1 MANPGPTPAG
11 PIPRC
16 QVSFTVVQ
24 VDPSPDLEPYAWE
37 RARLAEAGGTLRV
50 AGCTEPAQVAPALA
64 DADVAWLSWSPPIDR
79 AILAA
84 LDRCRLVIRWGIGY
98 DQIDAAAATELGIA
112 VANAPTYGTEDV
124 AELAIGH
131 IFSVMRR
138 IPWAHTAMVAGGWV
152 VPDEPTVHRIT
163 GKTLGILGVGRIG
176 SAVARRAQGLGLRV
190 LGTDIAKSDAELRAI
205 GVEPVSHAELAAAS
219 DILSIHIPY
228 SAANHH
234 LVDAAFLA
242 RMRRGAVLVN
252 TARGRVIDQPALAAA
267 LRSGHL
273 GGAGIDV
280 YEVEPPAADDPIRSA
295 PNVSL
300 TCHHAGFTQ
309 EAIVDLRAEM
319 VRTTID
325 FMTTGWSDAIVN
337 PEVRGRLRPPTR

>member
-1 MANPGPTPAG
+1 M
-11 PIPRC
+11 
-16 QVSFTVVQ
+16 SFTVVQ

-37 RARLAEAGGTLRV
+37 RERLAEAGGTLRV
-50 AGCTEPAQVAPALA
+50 AGCTEAAQVAPALA

-79 AILAA
+79 AVLADLA
-84 LDRCRLVIRWGIGY
+84 RCRLVIRWGIGY

-131 IFSVMRR
+131 LFAVMRR
-138 IPWAHTAMVAGGWV
+138 MPWAHAAMTAGGWV
-152 VPDEPTVHRIT
+152 TPEEPSVHRIT

-176 SAVARRAQGLGLRV
+176 SAVARRAQGLGMRV
-190 LGTDIAKSDAELRAI
+190 LGTDIARGDAELRAI
-205 GVEPVSHAELAAAS
+205 GVEPVGITELAAAS
-219 DILSIHIPY
+219 DAISVHVPY

-242 RMRRGAVLVN
+242 RMRPGAVLVN
-252 TARGRVIDQPALAAA
+252 TSRGKVIDQPALAAA
-267 LRSGHL
+267 LRSGRL

-319 VRTTID
+319 VRTTLD
-325 FMTTGWSDAIVN
+325 FIRTGWSDAIVN
-337 PEVRGRLRPPTR
+337 PAVRERLRPPTR

>member
-1 MANPGPTPAG
+1 M
-11 PIPRC
+11 
-16 QVSFTVVQ
+16 SFTVVQ

-50 AGCTEPAQVAPALA
+50 AGCTDAAQVVPALA

-79 AILAA
+79 TILQGLA
-84 LDRCRLVIRWGIGY
+84 RCRLVIRWGIGY
-98 DQIDAAAATELGIA
+98 DQIDAQAATELGIA
-112 VANAPTYGTEDV
+112 VANSPTYGTEDV

-131 IFSVMRR
+131 LFAVMRR
-138 IPWAHTAMVAGGWV
+138 MPWAHAAMTAGGWV
-152 VPDEPTVHRIT
+152 VPEEPTVHRIT
-163 GKTLGILGVGRIG
+163 GRTLGLLGVGRIG
-176 SAVARRAQGLGLRV
+176 SAVARRAIGLGMRV
-190 LGTDIAKSDAELRAI
+190 MGTDIARSDAELRAI
-205 GVEPVSHAELAAAS
+205 GVEPVGHAELAAAS
-219 DILSIHIPY
+219 DAISVHVPY

-234 LVDAAFLA
+234 LVDAAFIA
-242 RMRRGAVLVN
+242 RMRPGAVLVN
-252 TARGRVIDQPALAAA
+252 TSRGKVIDQAALVAA
-267 LRSGHL
+267 LREGRL

-280 YEVEPPAADDPIRSA
+280 YEVEPPASDDPIRSA

-325 FMTTGWSDAIVN
+325 FITTGWSDAIVN
-337 PEVRGRLRPPTR
+337 PEVRGRLRPPAR